1 MFYIK
6 PYNTYTSGTISQSSL
21 GVRFNCTL
29 DALVNSRIQRIFRK
43 QSRRT
48 SFKPILHF
56 LTSKKIREDPQANVR
71 NFVEHHCMSMCL
83 QVHMCM
89 GVRMHVCVCACVFI
103 FMSGLYWILLFIYTS
118 FHFSHFHTNVCDT
131 TNKQKIYAQSLVK
144 TI

>member
-71 NFVEHHCMSMCL
+71 NFVRHHVYEYVFVGTYVCEY
-83 QVHMCM
+83 
-89 GVRMHVCVCACVFI
+89 VCVCLCLW
-103 FMSGLYWILLFIYTS
+103 GLYWILLFIYTS

>member
-56 LTSKKIREDPQANVR
+56 LTGKKIREDPQANVR

-83 QVHMCM
+83 QVHMC
-89 GVRMHVCVCACVFI
+89 VYVCVCVRVCLYLCQVYIGFYYLFTHPFI
-103 FMSGLYWILLFIYTS
+103 FLIFIQT
-118 FHFSHFHTNVCDT
+118 FVIRQ
-131 TNKQKIYAQSLVK
+131 TNKKFMLKVQ
-144 TI
+144 